1 MNMKYNTLKSM
12 LLVCFSIMV
21 LTNVAEGQ
29 KKVPVYDA
37 VLIYDGISGT
47 FIEKRPTKVRE
58 GSIVTIKY
66 ININP
71 FILQKGMK
79 SESISHDYNEG
90 MDLASALISTVA
102 KGNAKS
108 DVEKKSTDTD
118 VASKEELLEEINK
131 YKSQNIF
138 LSDDFTNQMTDLLKN
153 KERRKKLN
161 ALYKQKETL
170 LSGINGKLASIQDA
184 IITINRVMYADTSIK
199 LAMQQAYNRSREA
212 MSNDIALRISMG
224 VTKPADLTDIFY
236 RAIADIRSNSND
248 IEAYILLLEGIDEA
262 ILDLKAEGFGETITK
277 LKSGLSELTKLYTGD
292 NLKTI
297 TNNVSI
303 IVNNYVTAISAEF
316 WAVDTLVAADGDYLV
331 LSNPKMG
338 INPFKIKTHGGT
350 RVDFSVGIAALYGDV
365 NGWNYTLTRP
375 NDSTM
380 FVVTDKEPNQV
391 TFNPVVFTHIYRT
404 GKRNANWMASVGLS
418 PDVSD
423 LADTKLYLGLSLG
436 GFASGSFARR
446 LIFTAGV
453 TAGHTDILK
462 KKYREVDQSADR
474 NLHSFGNISDSDL
487 TQKAIK
493 GGAFFAISWN
503 LGGVTASEK

>member
-1 MNMKYNTLKSM
+1 MM
-12 LLVCFSIMV
+12 LLTHI
-21 LTNVAEGQ
+21 AEGQ
-29 KKVPVYDA
+29 KKEIVYDT

-47 FIEKRPTKVRE
+47 FAKERPTKVRE
-58 GSIVTIKY
+58 GSIVTIRY
-66 ININP
+66 ENINP

-79 SESISHDYNEG
+79 SESISRDYNEG
-90 MDLASALISTVA
+90 MDRLNILSGAAATEQNKAAAESGITDESVDVKKRNIPYSNLLTEGFITYAEKLHSS
-102 KGNAKS
+102 NKS
-108 DVEKKSTDTD
+108 DDEKRL
-118 VASKEELLEEINK
+118 KELNQLYTQKENLLNEINEK
-131 YKSQNIF
+131 LVAIG
-138 LSDDFTNQMTDLLKN
+138 
-153 KERRKKLN
+153 KE
-161 ALYKQKETL
+161 
-170 LSGINGKLASIQDA
+170 
-184 IITINRVMYADTSIK
+184 IILVNRVMHADTSIK
-199 LAMQQAYNRSREA
+199 IATQQVYNRTREN
-212 MSNDIALRISMG
+212 MSADIATRLSMNIN
-224 VTKPADLTDIFY
+224 KPSDLSDIFY
-236 RAIADIRSNSND
+236 SALTSIHNTAKN
-248 IEAYILLLEGIDEA
+248 IEQLILSLERIDKKVRE
-262 ILDLKAEGFGETITK
+262 LNGEGFNETITN
-277 LKSGLSELTKLYTGD
+277 LRSGLSELTGLYSGD
-292 NLKTI
+292 NLKTMA
-297 TNNVSI
+297 NNVGI
-303 IVNNYVTAISAEF
+303 IVNNYVTAVSADF
-316 WAVDTLVAADGDYLV
+316 WAVDTLVSADRDYLV

-338 INPFKIKTHGGT
+338 INPFKIKTYGGT

-404 GKRNANWMASVGLS
+404 GRRNATWMASVGLS

-493 GGAFFAISWN
+493 AGAFFAISWN